1 MVKFGIGQ
9 AVSRVEDPRL
19 LMGRGTYTADVSLPN
34 QAHGVVVRSPHA
46 HAKFTNV
53 DVASAAT
60 APGVLL
66 VLTVTDADTDGLGDI
81 PCRAALK
88 NRDGTPRADTPR
100 PVLARQ
106 RVRHVGDAVAFV
118 VAESEQQARDA
129 AELVDVDYQAL
140 PVATDTVG
148 AAQPGAPQIW
158 DHITGNLCFDW
169 ESGDRAAVEAAIA
182 KAAHVTRLE
191 ITNNRVVVN
200 AMEPRAALG
209 DYDAE
214 RDRLILHTPSQGTHS
229 LRAQLAEQ
237 IFKVETQRV
246 RVCTSDVG
254 GGFGMKIFLYPEQ
267 CLVVWAA
274 RRLGRPVKW
283 VGDRQESFLSDTQ
296 GRDNVTH
303 GELAMDD
310 EGRFLAL
317 KATTYANL
325 GAYLSNFGPFI
336 PTAAGTNMLAGLY
349 RTPAIHVRV
358 KGVVTNTVPV
368 DAYRGAG
375 RPEAAYVV
383 ERLVDAAAR
392 EIGLS
397 PDEIR
402 RRNFVETFPYRTA
415 LGDIYDSGDFA
426 GCMRACMARADW
438 AGFDA
443 RRAEAEAR
451 GKLRGIGM
459 ATYIERCGGGG
470 TETAQIT
477 FGDNDTVTIVIGN
490 QSNGQGHETLYT
502 QILSVRLG
510 IPAASIRVVQGDSDA
525 TPSGFTGGSRAA
537 SVGGTAVDGVAAKI
551 IDKGLLFAGQMMET
565 AVADIEFADGIFTVA
580 GTDRSLSLFEI
591 VRAANDPANL
601 PAGATPG
608 LNDAHEYGPKS
619 DTFPNGCH
627 ICELEVDPDTGAVT
641 ITRYSVVDDFGAA
654 INPLLIAGQVHG
666 GIVQGIGQALYE
678 HTVYDGDSGQ
688 LLTGS
693 FMDYAMPHADDI
705 PEVDFSMR
713 NVPCTTNPMGV
724 KGAGE
729 AGAIGAPPTVINA
742 LVDAI
747 HRKSGLTHID
757 MPATPLAIW
766 LSLQPRLPV

>member
-19 LMGRGTYTADVSLPN
+19 LKGRGTYTADISLPG

-46 HAKFTNV
+46 HAKFTRV
-53 DVASAAT
+53 DTATAAA

-66 VLTVTDADTDGLGDI
+66 VLTGADVASDGLGDI

-100 PVLARQ
+100 PILARD
-106 RVRHVGDAVAFV
+106 RVRHVGDPVAFV

-129 AELVDVDYQAL
+129 AELVNIDYQAL
-140 PVATDTVG
+140 PVAIDTVG
-148 AAQPGAPQIW
+148 ATQPSAPQIW
-158 DHITGNLCFDW
+158 DHIAGNICFDW
-169 ESGDRAAVEAAIA
+169 ESGDRAAVESAFA
-182 KAAHVTRLE
+182 KAAHVTRLD
-191 ITNNRVVVN
+191 ITNNRVVAS
-200 AMEPRAALG
+200 AMEPRAAIG
-209 DYDAE
+209 DYDTE

-229 LRAQLAEQ
+229 LRTQLAEL
-237 IFKVETQRV
+237 IFKVEPKRV

-274 RRLGRPVKW
+274 RRLRRPVKW

-296 GRDNVTH
+296 GRDNVSH
-303 GELAMDD
+303 GELAIDAD
-310 EGRFLAL
+310 GRFLAL
-317 KATTYANL
+317 RVTTYANL

-349 RTPAIHVRV
+349 RTPAIHVNV
-358 KGVVTNTVPV
+358 KGVMTNTVPV

-375 RPEAAYVV
+375 RPEAAYLL
-383 ERLVDAAAR
+383 ERMVDAAAR
-392 EIGLS
+392 DIGLS

-402 RRNFVETFPYRTA
+402 RRNFVTSFPYRTA
-415 LGDIYDSGDFA
+415 LGDTYDSGDFA
-426 GCMRACMARADW
+426 GCMQACMERADW
-438 AGFDA
+438 AGFA
-443 RRAEAEAR
+443 SRRAESAAR

-470 TETAQIT
+470 TETAQVT

-502 QILSVRLG
+502 QILSARLG
-510 IPAASIRVVQGDSDA
+510 IPAAAIRVVQGDSDA
-525 TPSGFTGGSRAA
+525 TPTGFTGGSRAA
-537 SVGGTAVDGVAAKI
+537 SVGGTAVDGAAAKI
-551 IDKGLLFAGQMMET
+551 IDKGLLIAGQVMET
-565 AVADIEFADGIFTVA
+565 AVADIEFADGRFTVA
-580 GTDRSLSLFEI
+580 GTDRSLSLFD
-591 VRAANDPANL
+591 VAHAANDEANL
-601 PAGATPG
+601 PAGTTPG
-608 LNDAHEYGPKS
+608 LDDAYQHSPDA

-627 ICELEVDPDTGAVT
+627 ICELEVDPDTGAVA

-654 INPLLIAGQVHG
+654 INPRLIAGQVHG
-666 GIVQGIGQALYE
+666 GVVQGIGQALHE

-693 FMDYAMPHADDI
+693 LMDYALPHADDI
-705 PEVDFSMR
+705 PDLDFAMR
-713 NVPCTTNPMGV
+713 NVPCTTNPLGL

-729 AGAIGAPPTVINA
+729 AGAIGAPPAVMNA
-742 LVDAI
+742 LMDALQS
-747 HRKSGLTHID
+747 KSATSQID
-757 MPATPLAIW
+757 MPATPFAIW
-766 LSLQPRLPV
+766 RSLQPPV